1 MKKILLMTGAV
12 ALMLGAASCSNE
24 IDEPVISG
32 DGNVHFTVKL
42 PEQMRTRAIS
52 DGTTASTLTYAVYD
66 NATGEL
72 VTLSEDKV
80 NFDPTTLTA
89 TVDLNL
95 VNGKTYDLVFWA
107 DAPGNTFYTFDSTSK
122 SINVS
127 YTDLTNSD
135 ESRDAFF
142 ASESFEVTG
151 PVNKTIELR
160 RPFAQ
165 INLGT
170 DDMTSDAVKNAYK
183 SGLGVS
189 LKTTAYTTLNLATG
203 EVSGETEVTFTNAPA
218 TKTSGEA
225 FPYNPDPT
233 QPNPYT
239 WISMDYILTSAE
251 KDVID
256 TEFTFYN
263 GTVANAQT
271 LPVSNVPVQ
280 RNYRTNIYGSLLT
293 SPANLQIII
302 KPEFEEPDY
311 NVDVTSVSTAE
322 QAAAAVA
329 KGGTV
334 KVSAPIDVID
344 LTASTPAKPLTLQIN
359 SPVGQ
364 IKLGTTEAAPQQTTI
379 VVAKDVAYPEFV
391 VPGNNG
397 AIRNVTI
404 KGDVTSSQ
412 KLNGFSTSNKGVKNV
427 EGLTFDNVAFEGLG
441 VNLGYSANPQIV
453 TDVTIKDCVFTE
465 LTQPVFTL
473 SGNNYAGQ
481 TMGDITIT
489 GNTATFA
496 ANAASNANGI
506 NIWYL
511 NTGKVTVANNSIT
524 GAAYHGVQI
533 ASCSVPVSVT
543 DNTIVNAHHD
553 GIKLDSNTASVT
565 ATGNSVQALENG
577 IRVKNFPAS
586 NTVTLTGNTVD
597 MTKTIPFNNG
607 EPWGIL
613 VIGNNT
619 ASVINLTVSGNTK
632 VGTNDHW
639 FEVTGVTTSES
650 SNYANPWVN

>member
-1 MKKILLMTGAV
+1 MNKILLMTGAV
-12 ALMLGAASCSNE
+12 ALMVGAASCTNE
-24 IDEPVISG
+24 IDEPVMPG

-311 NVDVTSVSTAE
+311 NVQVYDVANATQLVNAIA
-322 QAAAAVA
+322 QAKPGDTINFANDMEVA
-329 KGGTV
+329 TNGTV
-334 KVSAPIDVID
+334 NID
-344 LTASTPAKPLTLQIN
+344 KNLTLNI
-359 SPVGQ
+359 PT
-364 IKLGTTEAAPQQTTI
+364 GTTVTTARQVNTANF
-379 VVAKDVAYPEFV
+379 VVA
-391 VPGNNG
+391 PG
-397 AIRNVTI
+397 AEV
-404 KGDVTSSQ
+404 
-412 KLNGFSTSNKGVKNV
+412 
-427 EGLTFDNVAFEGLG
+427 
-441 VNLGYSANPQIV
+441 
-453 TDVTIKDCVFTE
+453 
-465 LTQPVFTL
+465 TL
-473 SGNNYAGQ
+473 SGGGTLSGDNRIIDVNGTLRVEDMNFTTSTKTRGSAITVNEGGKVVYNNGNILAANCGVWVEGDFTMNGGKIKSTNSSMDPEVGNGYSYALRAISPSANIVINGGEVEGVQ
-481 TMGDITIT
+481 GAVGAFAGNITI
-489 GNTATFA
+489 
-496 ANAASNANGI
+496 NAGYFHTHPSF
-506 NIWYL
+506 
-511 NTGKVTVANNSIT
+511 T
-524 GAAYHGVQI
+524 
-533 ASCSVPVSVT
+533 
-543 DNTIVNAHHD
+543 
-553 GIKLDSNTASVT
+553 
-565 ATGNSVQALENG
+565 
-577 IRVKNFPAS
+577 
-586 NTVTLTGNTVD
+586 
-597 MTKTIPFNNG
+597 
-607 EPWGIL
+607 
-613 VIGNNT
+613 
-619 ASVINLTVSGNTK
+619 
-632 VGTNDHW
+632 TNDH
-639 FEVTGVTTSES
+639 FYALYVADGDGHAIINGGYFCAEGSKADVYYVDNHGTLQLKGGYYEDQGLQVTGNDNETTVVHGALVPYTGYEWKAISDGV
-650 SNYANPWVN
+650 YKWQVVPVQ